1 MCQRRDDAILE
12 RRARRVLDEVGE
24 RLRVGLGR
32 EAVALS
38 LERGAQR
45 VRVLDD
51 AVVHQGDVAGAVAVR
66 VGVAPGGGAVRGPAG
81 VGDAA
86 RAVERLAREA
96 FLQGVNPP
104 GELQHLQPGAVLD
117 RDAGRVVPAILQAP
131 QPFQQDRRRVTR
143 ADIADDSA
151 HLRIPP

>member
-1 MCQRRDDAILE
+1 FPGCYTLDGTNLVRL
-12 RRARRVLDEVGE
+12 ARRVLDEVGE
-24 RLRVGLGR
+24 LLRFGFVR
-32 EAVALS
+32 EALALS

-86 RAVERLAREA
+86 RAVERLAPEA
-96 FLQGVNPP
+96 FLQCVNPP
-104 GELQHLQPGAVLD
+104 GELQHLQPGAV
-117 RDAGRVVPAILQAP
+117 
-131 QPFQQDRRRVTR
+131 
-143 ADIADDSA
+143 
-151 HLRIPP
+151 